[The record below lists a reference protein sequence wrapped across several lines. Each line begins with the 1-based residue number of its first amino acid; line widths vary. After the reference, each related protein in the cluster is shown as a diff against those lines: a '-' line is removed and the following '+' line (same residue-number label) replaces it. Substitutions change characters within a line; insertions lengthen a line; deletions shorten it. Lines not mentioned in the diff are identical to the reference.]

1 MPEIAFRDFNS
12 LGGNHG
18 WPLLTTPNQT
28 WQFVDNLSWVHSKH
42 NFRFGG
48 EFRHGTTDNA
58 RDRYGKS
65 RIRFNHNDTFA
76 GSTSLEDF
84 LAGFP
89 DSGRIFVGD
98 SHRDVS
104 MNSFGWFV
112 QDDWRVTPRFT
123 LNAGVRYDLNTVIKE
138 AHNQLG
144 NWDPVVGLEQVGV
157 NIHSPYEG
165 DHNNFAPRIGFA
177 WDPMG
182 TGKTVIRGGF
192 GMTYEIPHLAVFLGQ
207 NGVNNATTAGLNVIP
222 TGANGVNFAG
232 SIVAGASNPDG
243 SLLNYTVAGP
253 VFNTTTIDCDPT
265 TGSPCDILA
274 VNRHLRTPYVFN
286 WNINVQRELWKN
298 SSLQVGYVGTGGR
311 KLYSIYDVNQ
321 VDPQSAAE
329 IGCGNCEQ
337 AGRPFNNQFPFL
349 EFINFLGNG
358 YTSNYHSLQATMTQ
372 RAWRG
377 LTFIA
382 GYTWAHSIDDASL
395 NRAQQPQDSFHPQFE
410 RSSSDLDQR
419 HKFTFTTTY
428 DLPGKKGFAQM
439 MEGWQINTIITA
451 QTGQPWN
458 PTDFENDVSLTGEF
472 SDRWNIYGNP
482 SDFKLTTGSPTSLL
496 PGAIIFD
503 ATGTNPLCTA
513 HTSTSLGDLGCY
525 IAGSSV
531 LVPPDYGTFG
541 NMGRNAFRALG
552 IGNWDFSV
560 VKRWKLT
567 EKAAVQFRAEFFNL
581 LNNPHFENPQQQ
593 FVSNDLGLGDTF
605 GQILRTPDVAGANPV
620 IGTGGPRN
628 IQLGLKFSW

>member
-1 MPEIAFRDFNS
+1 
-12 LGGNHG
+12 
-18 WPLLTTPNQT
+18 
-28 WQFVDNLSWVHSKH
+28 
-42 NFRFGG
+42 
-48 EFRHGTTDNA
+48 
-58 RDRYGKS
+58 
-65 RIRFNHNDTFA
+65 
-76 GSTSLEDF
+76 
-84 LAGFP
+84 
-89 DSGRIFVGD
+89 
-98 SHRDVS
+98 
-104 MNSFGWFV
+104 
-112 QDDWRVTPRFT
+112 
-123 LNAGVRYDLNTVIKE
+123 
-138 AHNQLG
+138 
-144 NWDPVVGLEQVGV
+144 
-157 NIHSPYEG
+157 
-165 DHNNFAPRIGFA
+165 
-177 WDPMG
+177 
-182 TGKTVIRGGF
+182 
-192 GMTYEIPHLAVFLGQ
+192 
-207 NGVNNATTAGLNVIP
+207 
-222 TGANGVNFAG
+222 
-232 SIVAGASNPDG
+232 
-243 SLLNYTVAGP
+243 
-253 VFNTTTIDCDPT
+253 
-265 TGSPCDILA
+265 
-274 VNRHLRTPYVFN
+274 
-286 WNINVQRELWKN
+286 
-298 SSLQVGYVGTGGR
+298 
-311 KLYSIYDVNQ
+311 
-321 VDPQSAAE
+321 
-329 IGCGNCEQ
+329 
-337 AGRPFNNQFPFL
+337 
-349 EFINFLGNG
+349 
-358 YTSNYHSLQATMTQ
+358 MTQ